1 MKKILITVLSSLAV
15 VSCASTS
22 DSEQTGSSSDTNYS
36 QLSQTALMAAV
47 NMWSQQ
53 NETTPLA
60 DTVADQA
67 SVTSDQAIGGI
78 GSMLALAQNS
88 LGSTDNKELAT
99 LIPGMSSLESTGLSS
114 VLSSQG
120 AVESAFA
127 GLGMDSSMVTTFAPI
142 ILQALQSQGATSGL
156 MDSLAAIWQQAL
168 AISDQR
174 LVEEYCKGT
183 SVLFF
188 VHERKGI

>member
-1 MKKILITVLSSLAV
+1 MKKVLITVLSSLAV

-22 DSEQTGSSSDTNYS
+22 DSEQTSSGSDTNYS

-60 DTVADQA
+60 DTVAEQA

-88 LGSTDNKELAT
+88 LDTADNKELAT

-114 VLSSQG
+114 LLNSQG
-120 AVESAFA
+120 AVESAFSS
-127 GLGMDSSMVTTFAPI
+127 LGMDPSMVSTFAPI

-156 MDSLAAIWQQAL
+156 MDSLAAIW
-168 AISDQR
+168 
-174 LVEEYCKGT
+174 K
-183 SVLFF
+183 
-188 VHERKGI
+188 

>member
-1 MKKILITVLSSLAV
+1 MKKILITMLSSLAV

-22 DSEQTGSSSDTNYS
+22 DSEQTGSTSDTNYS

-88 LGSTDNKELAT
+88 LGTADNKELAS
-99 LIPGMSSLESTGLSS
+99 LIPGMSSLESTGLTS

-156 MDSLAAIWQQAL
+156 MDSLAAIWQ
-168 AISDQR
+168 
-174 LVEEYCKGT
+174 
-183 SVLFF
+183 
-188 VHERKGI
+188 

>member
-1 MKKILITVLSSLAV
+1 MKKILITMLSSLAV

-22 DSEQTGSSSDTNYS
+22 DSEQTSSSSDTNYS

-88 LGSTDNKELAT
+88 LGTADNKELSS
-99 LIPGMSSLESTGLSS
+99 LIPGMSTLESTGLTS
-114 VLSSQG
+114 VLNSQG
-120 AVESAFA
+120 AVESAFS
-127 GLGMDSSMVTTFAPI
+127 GLGMDSSMITTFAPI

-156 MDSLAAIWQQAL
+156 MDSLAAVWQ
-168 AISDQR
+168 
-174 LVEEYCKGT
+174 
-183 SVLFF
+183 
-188 VHERKGI
+188 

>member
-1 MKKILITVLSSLAV
+1 MKKVLITVLSSLAV

-22 DSEQTGSSSDTNYS
+22 DSEQTSSSSDTNYS
-36 QLSQTALMAAV
+36 QLSQTALMTAV

-53 NETTPLA
+53 NETTPLV

-67 SVTSDQAIGGI
+67 SVTSDQAVGGI

-88 LGSTDNKELAT
+88 LGTADNKELAT

-114 VLSSQG
+114 LLSSQG
-120 AVESAFA
+120 AVESAFS
-127 GLGMDSSMVTTFAPI
+127 GLGMDPSMVTTFAPI

-156 MDSLAAIWQQAL
+156 MDSLAAVWQ
-168 AISDQR
+168 
-174 LVEEYCKGT
+174 
-183 SVLFF
+183 
-188 VHERKGI
+188 

>member
-1 MKKILITVLSSLAV
+1 MKKVLITVLSSLAV

-22 DSEQTGSSSDTNYS
+22 DSEQTSSGSDTTYS

-47 NMWSQQ
+47 NMWSQK

-88 LGSTDNKELAT
+88 LDTADNKELAT

-114 VLSSQG
+114 LLNSQG
-120 AVESAFA
+120 AVESAFSR
-127 GLGMDSSMVTTFAPI
+127 LGMDPSMVSTFAPI

-156 MDSLAAIWQQAL
+156 MDSLAAIW
-168 AISDQR
+168 
-174 LVEEYCKGT
+174 K
-183 SVLFF
+183 
-188 VHERKGI
+188 

>member
-1 MKKILITVLSSLAV
+1 MKKILITMLSSLAV

-22 DSEQTGSSSDTNYS
+22 DSEQTGSTSDTNYS

-88 LGSTDNKELAT
+88 LGSADNKELAS

-120 AVESAFA
+120 TVESAFA

-156 MDSLAAIWQQAL
+156 MDSLAAIWQ
-168 AISDQR
+168 
-174 LVEEYCKGT
+174 
-183 SVLFF
+183 
-188 VHERKGI
+188 

>member
-1 MKKILITVLSSLAV
+1 MLSSLAV
-15 VSCASTS
+15 VSCANTS
-22 DSEQTGSSSDTNYS
+22 NSEQTGSTSDTNYS

-88 LGSTDNKELAT
+88 LGTADNKELAS
-99 LIPGMSSLESTGLSS
+99 LIPGMSTLESTGLSS

-120 AVESAFA
+120 AVESAFS

-156 MDSLAAIWQQAL
+156 MDSLAAIWQ
-168 AISDQR
+168 
-174 LVEEYCKGT
+174 
-183 SVLFF
+183 
-188 VHERKGI
+188 

>member
-1 MKKILITVLSSLAV
+1 MKKILITMLSSFAV

-22 DSEQTGSSSDTNYS
+22 DSEQTSSSSDTNYS

-88 LGSTDNKELAT
+88 LGSTDNKELAS

-156 MDSLAAIWQQAL
+156 MDSLAAIWQ
-168 AISDQR
+168 
-174 LVEEYCKGT
+174 
-183 SVLFF
+183 
-188 VHERKGI
+188 

>member
-88 LGSTDNKELAT
+88 LGSADNKELAT

-120 AVESAFA
+120 AVESAFS
-127 GLGMDSSMVTTFAPI
+127 GLGMDTSMVTTFAPI

-156 MDSLAAIWQQAL
+156 MDSLAAIWQ
-168 AISDQR
+168 
-174 LVEEYCKGT
+174 
-183 SVLFF
+183 
-188 VHERKGI
+188 

>member
-1 MKKILITVLSSLAV
+1 MKKILITMLSSLAV

-22 DSEQTGSSSDTNYS
+22 DSEQTGSTSDTNYS

-67 SVTSDQAIGGI
+67 AVTSDQAIGGI

-88 LGSTDNKELAT
+88 LGTADNKELAS

-156 MDSLAAIWQQAL
+156 MDSLAAIWQ
-168 AISDQR
+168 
-174 LVEEYCKGT
+174 
-183 SVLFF
+183 
-188 VHERKGI
+188 

>member
-1 MKKILITVLSSLAV
+1 MKKILITMLSSLAV

-22 DSEQTGSSSDTNYS
+22 DSEQTGSTSDTNYS

-88 LGSTDNKELAT
+88 LGTADNKELAS

-142 ILQALQSQGATSGL
+142 ILQALQSQGATSSL
-156 MDSLAAIWQQAL
+156 MDSLAAIWQ
-168 AISDQR
+168 
-174 LVEEYCKGT
+174 
-183 SVLFF
+183 
-188 VHERKGI
+188 

>member
-1 MKKILITVLSSLAV
+1 MKKILITMLSSLAV

-22 DSEQTGSSSDTNYS
+22 DSEQTGSTSDTNYS

-88 LGSTDNKELAT
+88 LGSADNKELAS

-114 VLSSQG
+114 ILSSQG

-156 MDSLAAIWQQAL
+156 MDSLAAIWQ
-168 AISDQR
+168 
-174 LVEEYCKGT
+174 
-183 SVLFF
+183 
-188 VHERKGI
+188 

>member
-1 MKKILITVLSSLAV
+1 MKKVLITVLSSLAV

-22 DSEQTGSSSDTNYS
+22 DSEQTSSSSDTNYS

-47 NMWSQQ
+47 NIWSQQ

-88 LGSTDNKELAT
+88 LGTADNKELAT
-99 LIPGMSSLESTGLSS
+99 LIPGMSTLESTGLSS
-114 VLSSQG
+114 LLNSQS
-120 AVESAFA
+120 AVESAFTS
-127 GLGMDSSMVTTFAPI
+127 LGMDSSMVSTFAPI
-142 ILQALQSQGATSGL
+142 VLQALQSQGATSGL
-156 MDSLAAIWQQAL
+156 MDSLAAVWQ
-168 AISDQR
+168 
-174 LVEEYCKGT
+174 
-183 SVLFF
+183 
-188 VHERKGI
+188 

>member
-1 MKKILITVLSSLAV
+1 MKKILITIFSSLAV
-15 VSCASTS
+15 VSCANTS
-22 DSEQTGSSSDTNYS
+22 DTEKNSSSPETNYS

-88 LGSTDNKELAT
+88 LGTADNKELAT

-114 VLSSQG
+114 LLSSQG
-120 AVESAFA
+120 AVESAFS
-127 GLGMDSSMVTTFAPI
+127 GLGMDPSMMTTFAPI

-156 MDSLAAIWQQAL
+156 MDSLAAIWQ
-168 AISDQR
+168 
-174 LVEEYCKGT
+174 
-183 SVLFF
+183 
-188 VHERKGI
+188 

>member
-1 MKKILITVLSSLAV
+1 MKKVLITVLSSLAV

-22 DSEQTGSSSDTNYS
+22 DSEQTSSGSDTNYS

-47 NMWSQQ
+47 NMWSQK

-88 LGSTDNKELAT
+88 LDTADNKELAT

-114 VLSSQG
+114 LLNSQG
-120 AVESAFA
+120 AVESAFSS
-127 GLGMDSSMVTTFAPI
+127 LGMDSSMVSTFAPI

-156 MDSLAAIWQQAL
+156 MDSLAAIW
-168 AISDQR
+168 
-174 LVEEYCKGT
+174 K
-183 SVLFF
+183 
-188 VHERKGI
+188 

>member
-1 MKKILITVLSSLAV
+1 MLSSLAV

-22 DSEQTGSSSDTNYS
+22 DSEQTSSSSDTNYS

-88 LGSTDNKELAT
+88 LGSADNKELAS

-156 MDSLAAIWQQAL
+156 MDSLAAIWQ
-168 AISDQR
+168 
-174 LVEEYCKGT
+174 
-183 SVLFF
+183 
-188 VHERKGI
+188 

>member
-1 MKKILITVLSSLAV
+1 MKKILITMLSSLAV

-22 DSEQTGSSSDTNYS
+22 DSEQTGSTSDTNYS

-88 LGSTDNKELAT
+88 LGTADNKELAS

-142 ILQALQSQGATSGL
+142 ILQALQSQGSTSGL
-156 MDSLAAIWQQAL
+156 MDSLAAIWQ
-168 AISDQR
+168 
-174 LVEEYCKGT
+174 
-183 SVLFF
+183 
-188 VHERKGI
+188 

>member
-1 MKKILITVLSSLAV
+1 MKKILITMLSSLAV

-22 DSEQTGSSSDTNYS
+22 DSEQTGSTSDTNYS

-88 LGSTDNKELAT
+88 LGTADNKELAT
-99 LIPGMSSLESTGLSS
+99 LIPGMSTLESTGLSS
-114 VLSSQG
+114 LLNSQS
-120 AVESAFA
+120 AVESAFTS
-127 GLGMDSSMVTTFAPI
+127 LGMDSSMVSTFAPI
-142 ILQALQSQGATSGL
+142 VLQALQSQGATSGL
-156 MDSLAAIWQQAL
+156 MDSLAAVWQ
-168 AISDQR
+168 
-174 LVEEYCKGT
+174 
-183 SVLFF
+183 
-188 VHERKGI
+188 

>member
-1 MKKILITVLSSLAV
+1 MKKILITMLSSLAV

-22 DSEQTGSSSDTNYS
+22 DSEQTGSTSDTNYS

-47 NMWSQQ
+47 NMWSHQ

-88 LGSTDNKELAT
+88 LGTADNKELAT

-114 VLSSQG
+114 LLSSQG

-156 MDSLAAIWQQAL
+156 MDSLAAIWQ
-168 AISDQR
+168 
-174 LVEEYCKGT
+174 
-183 SVLFF
+183 
-188 VHERKGI
+188 

>member
-1 MKKILITVLSSLAV
+1 MKKVLITVLSSLAV

-22 DSEQTGSSSDTNYS
+22 DSEQTSSSSDTNYS

-88 LGSTDNKELAT
+88 LGTADNKELAT
-99 LIPGMSSLESTGLSS
+99 LIPGMSTLESTGLSS
-114 VLSSQG
+114 LLNSQS
-120 AVESAFA
+120 AVESAFTS
-127 GLGMDSSMVTTFAPI
+127 LGMDSSMVSTFAPI
-142 ILQALQSQGATSGL
+142 VLQALQSQGATSGL
-156 MDSLAAIWQQAL
+156 MNSLAAVWQ
-168 AISDQR
+168 
-174 LVEEYCKGT
+174 
-183 SVLFF
+183 
-188 VHERKGI
+188 

>member
-1 MKKILITVLSSLAV
+1 MKKILITMLSSLAL

-22 DSEQTGSSSDTNYS
+22 DSEQTGSTSDTNYS

-47 NMWSQQ
+47 NMWSQK

-88 LGSTDNKELAT
+88 LGSADNKELAS

-156 MDSLAAIWQQAL
+156 MDSLAAIWQ
-168 AISDQR
+168 
-174 LVEEYCKGT
+174 
-183 SVLFF
+183 
-188 VHERKGI
+188 

>member
-1 MKKILITVLSSLAV
+1 MKKVLITVLSSLAV

-22 DSEQTGSSSDTNYS
+22 DSEQTSSSSDTNYS

-53 NETTPLA
+53 NETTPLV

-67 SVTSDQAIGGI
+67 SVTSDQAVGGI

-88 LGSTDNKELAT
+88 LGTVDNKELAS

-114 VLSSQG
+114 LLSSQG
-120 AVESAFA
+120 AVESAFS
-127 GLGMDSSMVTTFAPI
+127 GLGMDPSMVTTFAPI

-156 MDSLAAIWQQAL
+156 MDSLAAVWQ
-168 AISDQR
+168 
-174 LVEEYCKGT
+174 
-183 SVLFF
+183 
-188 VHERKGI
+188 

>member
-1 MKKILITVLSSLAV
+1 MKKILITMLSSLAV

-22 DSEQTGSSSDTNYS
+22 DSEQTSSSSDTNYS

-88 LGSTDNKELAT
+88 LGSADNKELAS

-127 GLGMDSSMVTTFAPI
+127 GLGMDSSMITTFAPI

-156 MDSLAAIWQQAL
+156 MDSLAAIWQ
-168 AISDQR
+168 
-174 LVEEYCKGT
+174 
-183 SVLFF
+183 
-188 VHERKGI
+188 

>member
-1 MKKILITVLSSLAV
+1 MKKILITMLSSLAV

-22 DSEQTGSSSDTNYS
+22 DSEQTGSTSDTNYS

-88 LGSTDNKELAT
+88 LGSADNKELAS

-120 AVESAFA
+120 AVENAFA

-156 MDSLAAIWQQAL
+156 MDSLAAIWQ
-168 AISDQR
+168 
-174 LVEEYCKGT
+174 
-183 SVLFF
+183 
-188 VHERKGI
+188 

>member
-1 MKKILITVLSSLAV
+1 MKKILITMLSSLAV

-22 DSEQTGSSSDTNYS
+22 DSEQTSSSSDTNYS

-88 LGSTDNKELAT
+88 LGSADNKELT
-99 LIPGMSSLESTGLSS
+99 SLIPGMSSLESTGLSS

-156 MDSLAAIWQQAL
+156 MDSLAAIWQ
-168 AISDQR
+168 
-174 LVEEYCKGT
+174 
-183 SVLFF
+183 
-188 VHERKGI
+188 

>member
-1 MKKILITVLSSLAV
+1 MKKILITMLSSLAV

-22 DSEQTGSSSDTNYS
+22 DSEQTSSSSDTNYS

-67 SVTSDQAIGGI
+67 SVTNDQAIGGI

-88 LGSTDNKELAT
+88 LGTADNKELAS

-156 MDSLAAIWQQAL
+156 MDSLAAIWQ
-168 AISDQR
+168 
-174 LVEEYCKGT
+174 
-183 SVLFF
+183 
-188 VHERKGI
+188 

>member
-1 MKKILITVLSSLAV
+1 MKKILITMLSSLAV

-22 DSEQTGSSSDTNYS
+22 DSEQTGSTSDTNYS
-36 QLSQTALMAAV
+36 QLTQTALMAAV

-88 LGSTDNKELAT
+88 LGSADNKELAS

-156 MDSLAAIWQQAL
+156 MDSLAAIWQ
-168 AISDQR
+168 
-174 LVEEYCKGT
+174 
-183 SVLFF
+183 
-188 VHERKGI
+188 

>member
-1 MKKILITVLSSLAV
+1 MKKVLITVLSSLAV

-22 DSEQTGSSSDTNYS
+22 DSEQTSSSSDTNYS

-53 NETTPLA
+53 NETTPLV

-67 SVTSDQAIGGI
+67 SVTSDQAVGGI

-88 LGSTDNKELAT
+88 LGTADNKELAT

-114 VLSSQG
+114 LLSSQG
-120 AVESAFA
+120 AVESAFS
-127 GLGMDSSMVTTFAPI
+127 GLGMDPSMVTTFAPI

-156 MDSLAAIWQQAL
+156 MDSLAAVWQ
-168 AISDQR
+168 
-174 LVEEYCKGT
+174 
-183 SVLFF
+183 
-188 VHERKGI
+188 

>member
-1 MKKILITVLSSLAV
+1 MKKVLITVLSSLAV

-22 DSEQTGSSSDTNYS
+22 DSEQTSSSSDTNYS

-88 LGSTDNKELAT
+88 LGTADNKELAT

-114 VLSSQG
+114 LLNSQG
-120 AVESAFA
+120 AVESAFSS
-127 GLGMDSSMVTTFAPI
+127 LGMDSSMVSTFAPI

-156 MDSLAAIWQQAL
+156 MDSLSAIWQ
-168 AISDQR
+168 
-174 LVEEYCKGT
+174 
-183 SVLFF
+183 
-188 VHERKGI
+188 

>member
-1 MKKILITVLSSLAV
+1 MKKVLITVLSSLAV

-22 DSEQTGSSSDTNYS
+22 DSEQTSSSSDTNYS
-36 QLSQTALMAAV
+36 QLSQTTLMAAV

-53 NETTPLA
+53 NETTPLV

-67 SVTSDQAIGGI
+67 SVTSDQAVGGI

-88 LGSTDNKELAT
+88 LGTVDNKELAS

-114 VLSSQG
+114 LLSSQG
-120 AVESAFA
+120 AVESAFS
-127 GLGMDSSMVTTFAPI
+127 GLGMDPSMVTTFAPI

-156 MDSLAAIWQQAL
+156 MDSLAAVWQ
-168 AISDQR
+168 
-174 LVEEYCKGT
+174 
-183 SVLFF
+183 
-188 VHERKGI
+188 

>member
-1 MKKILITVLSSLAV
+1 MKKILITMLSSLAV

-22 DSEQTGSSSDTNYS
+22 DSEQTGSTSDTNYS

-88 LGSTDNKELAT
+88 LGSADNKELAS

-120 AVESAFA
+120 AIESAFA

-156 MDSLAAIWQQAL
+156 MDSLAAIWQ
-168 AISDQR
+168 
-174 LVEEYCKGT
+174 
-183 SVLFF
+183 
-188 VHERKGI
+188 

>member
-1 MKKILITVLSSLAV
+1 MKKVLITVLSSLAV

-22 DSEQTGSSSDTNYS
+22 DSEQTSSSSDTNYS

-53 NETTPLA
+53 NETTPLV

-67 SVTSDQAIGGI
+67 SVTSDQAVGGI

-88 LGSTDNKELAT
+88 LGTADNKELAT

-114 VLSSQG
+114 LLSSQG
-120 AVESAFA
+120 AVESAFS
-127 GLGMDSSMVTTFAPI
+127 GLGMDPSMVTTFAPI

-156 MDSLAAIWQQAL
+156 MDSLASVWQ
-168 AISDQR
+168 
-174 LVEEYCKGT
+174 
-183 SVLFF
+183 
-188 VHERKGI
+188 

>member
-1 MKKILITVLSSLAV
+1 MKKILITMLSSLAV

-22 DSEQTGSSSDTNYS
+22 DSEQTSSSSDTNYS

-60 DTVADQA
+60 DAVADQA

-88 LGSTDNKELAT
+88 LGSADNKELAS

-156 MDSLAAIWQQAL
+156 MDSLAAIWQ
-168 AISDQR
+168 
-174 LVEEYCKGT
+174 
-183 SVLFF
+183 
-188 VHERKGI
+188 

>member
-1 MKKILITVLSSLAV
+1 MKKVLITVLSSLAV

-22 DSEQTGSSSDTNYS
+22 DSEQTSSSSDTNYS

-53 NETTPLA
+53 NETTPLV

-67 SVTSDQAIGGI
+67 SVTSDQAVGGI

-88 LGSTDNKELAT
+88 LGTADNKELAT

-114 VLSSQG
+114 LLSSQG
-120 AVESAFA
+120 AVESAFS
-127 GLGMDSSMVTTFAPI
+127 GLGMDQSMVTTFAPI

-156 MDSLAAIWQQAL
+156 MDSLAAVWQ
-168 AISDQR
+168 
-174 LVEEYCKGT
+174 
-183 SVLFF
+183 
-188 VHERKGI
+188 